1 LTADY
6 KGETMDIPNRKSE
19 DKAQRDLGAVL
30 NDMLD
35 TVKSSYGEKMF
46 NILYKRIEKTLDDFD
61 KDVRKILEDI
71 EKKDTQYFETLPDIK
86 QKSVRISEWKKSEM
100 PEEKTEETA
109 GILSESEEA
118 DTDAD
123 QVIIERIEK
132 RKG

>member
-1 LTADY
+1 
-6 KGETMDIPNRKSE
+6 MNIPNQKSE
-19 DKAQRDLGAVL
+19 DKASRDLGAVL

-61 KDVRKILEDI
+61 KDVRKLLEDI

-86 QKSVRISEWKKSEM
+86 QESVRISEWKKSEVS
-100 PEEKTEETA
+100 EEKVKETTE
-109 GILSESEEA
+109 ILSESKEA
-118 DTDAD
+118 DTNAD

>member
-1 LTADY
+1 
-6 KGETMDIPNRKSE
+6 MDIPNRKIE
-19 DKAQRDLGAVL
+19 DKAPRDLGAVL

-86 QKSVRISEWKKSEM
+86 QKSEKISEWKKSEM
-100 PEEKTEETA
+100 PQEKAEESVE
-109 GILSESEEA
+109 ISSESKEE
-118 DTDAD
+118 DTDED
-123 QVIIERIEK
+123 QIIIERIEK